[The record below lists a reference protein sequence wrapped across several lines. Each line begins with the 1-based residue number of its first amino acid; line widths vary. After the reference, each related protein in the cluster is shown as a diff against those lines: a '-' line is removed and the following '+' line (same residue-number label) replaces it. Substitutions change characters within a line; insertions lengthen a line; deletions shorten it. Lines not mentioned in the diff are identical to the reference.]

1 MEAVVVELLER
12 LDVIKTILLKNIP
25 TSIKPEGEQK
35 SRNRHEL
42 LVLLSLEQKKNAVLS
57 EENRKLKSRVRELE
71 TMEY

>member
-12 LDVIKTILLKNIP
+12 LDAIKTILLKNIP

-42 LVLLSLEQKKNAVLS
+42 LILLSLEQKKNAVLS